1 MKESQDNIIEILKSI
16 PKIKHTFSRK
26 NKEFNKTFK
35 TQSLDN
41 LLRTIGYHPKIHDE
55 YSPSPEFLN
64 QRYQYDI
71 NFKNSENYIKEFSD
85 LNNLPLVVSNRNCL
99 KNGTFNPDYDLNPI
113 QSKEEKKL
121 IILEKERR
129 KRERLQDRLERL
141 KKWRE
146 SDSNLDPGKYHPNYD
161 FIRKKITSVYIRQP
175 IVKINNKN
183 EEDLKKYKKNKENKK
198 ENKNNSNNKNA
209 HNNQKVKEEL
219 KESDNKNI
227 NNSKNENDNKDH
239 KENKN
244 NSSINFNDSNS
255 LNSSKIS
262 VIKNIKQKYG
272 RNIKNTLLDKNSSTI
287 SDYNNTI
294 DINKSTNIDELPSF
308 HKDNN
313 KKLNSVKNRHNKNL
327 SLPKINPKKIKNI
340 KRIKFKKNKFRK
352 TSIGNIKNYIIFKK
366 MLGRD
371 DTLFE
376 NQNLN
381 LISYSPNYESMM
393 PHIPATIFKYKD
405 DNQNYKK
412 YITGKIIRGYNYTP
426 EKYFVLEFQKNKIK
440 KINISKERE
449 KMKEILS
456 KKIIDV

>member
-1 MKESQDNIIEILKSI
+1 MIKMMKESQDNIIEILKSI

-209 HNNQKVKEEL
+209 HNNQKVK
-219 KESDNKNI
+219 KN
-227 NNSKNENDNKDH
+227 
-239 KENKN
+239 
-244 NSSINFNDSNS
+244 
-255 LNSSKIS
+255 
-262 VIKNIKQKYG
+262 
-272 RNIKNTLLDKNSSTI
+272 
-287 SDYNNTI
+287 
-294 DINKSTNIDELPSF
+294 
-308 HKDNN
+308 
-313 KKLNSVKNRHNKNL
+313 
-327 SLPKINPKKIKNI
+327 
-340 KRIKFKKNKFRK
+340 
-352 TSIGNIKNYIIFKK
+352 
-366 MLGRD
+366 
-371 DTLFE
+371 
-376 NQNLN
+376 
-381 LISYSPNYESMM
+381 
-393 PHIPATIFKYKD
+393 
-405 DNQNYKK
+405 
-412 YITGKIIRGYNYTP
+412 
-426 EKYFVLEFQKNKIK
+426 
-440 KINISKERE
+440 
-449 KMKEILS
+449 
-456 KKIIDV
+456 